1 MAAPEPPSFF
11 KLPAMFFLLVVIYV
25 AFIGLGLPDT
35 ILGAAWPLMHLDLKT
50 PISAAGILSIIASL
64 GTIVSSLCT
73 PKVLC
78 VLGTGKL
85 VAYSIALTA
94 IASIGYG
101 FADSFNILCL
111 WAIPMGIG
119 AGAVDVA
126 MNNFAAVYLESKH
139 TNWLHASWGIGATLG
154 PSLLSL
160 SIVTGSGW
168 RGAYEYVAIAL
179 AAIFVLILIS
189 LPLWK
194 KTEARGGLSE
204 NVSIPTNSE
213 NAKVTSPGNSSK
225 RTAARPNNN
234 TNNAPHISIR
244 EALRVPGMKLSFLTF
259 FFYSALEISTSLW
272 CGTYLIACGFK
283 PEIGAFIVSLM
294 FASVMIGRIISGFF
308 AIKFTDHRLIY
319 AGIFIVAAGCLV
331 LSLPLP
337 LWMLPVCICL
347 LGLGCAP
354 VYPSL
359 IHATPARFGESLS
372 SQAISIQLAG
382 SYVGSIL
389 MPPAF
394 GLVATK
400 FSVHLWPISLSIFV
414 GLLLLCVCLLDYVT
428 HKKLNKS
435 YARERVFDILHE
447 VSMESVKREHL
458 KRKRKKKR

>member
-1 MAAPEPPSFF
+1 MI
-11 KLPAMFFLLVVIYV
+11 FLLVVIYV

-35 ILGAAWPLMHLDLKT
+35 ILGAAWPLMRLDLNA
-50 PISAAGILSIIASL
+50 PISAAGILSIIVSI
-64 GTIVSSLCT
+64 GTIISSLLT
-73 PKVLC
+73 PKFLRI
-78 VLGTGKL
+78 LGTGKL

-94 IASIGYG
+94 IASIGFG
-101 FADSFNILCL
+101 LADTFAILCL
-111 WAIPMGIG
+111 CAIPMGIG

-139 TNWLHASWGIGATLG
+139 TNWLHASWGIGATLS
-154 PSLLSL
+154 PAILSG
-160 SIVTGSGW
+160 SIMLGFGW
-168 RGAYEYVAIAL
+168 RGAYELVAVLL
-179 AAIFVLILIS
+179 AVIFAMVLIS
-189 LPLWK
+189 LPLWRK
-194 KTEARGGLSE
+194 IEANGAINKT
-204 NVSIPTNSE
+204 P
-213 NAKVTSPGNSSK
+213 SS
-225 RTAARPNNN
+225 TP
-234 TNNAPHISIR
+234 NAPANKNSAEAPSIR

-259 FFYSALEISTSLW
+259 FFYSSLEISTGLW

-283 PEIGAFIVSLM
+283 PETGALCVSLM
-294 FASVMIGRIISGFF
+294 FASVMIGRIVSGFF

-359 IHATPARFGESLS
+359 IHATPARFGEALS

-394 GLVATK
+394 GLVAVK

-414 GLLLLCVCLLDYVT
+414 GLLLLCVLLLDYVT

-435 YARERVFDILHE
+435 YARERVLDILHE
-447 VSMESVKREHL
+447 VSMESVKRERL

>member
-1 MAAPEPPSFF
+1 MI
-11 KLPAMFFLLVVIYV
+11 FLLVVIYV

-64 GTIVSSLCT
+64 GTIASSLCT
-73 PKVLC
+73 PKVLRI
-78 VLGTGKL
+78 LGTGKL

-101 FADSFNILCL
+101 FAESFNVLCL

-126 MNNFAAVYLESKH
+126 MNNFAAIYLESKH

-160 SIVTGSGW
+160 SIMTNGGW
-168 RGAYEYVAIAL
+168 RGAYEYVAATL
-179 AAIFVLILIS
+179 AAIFLLILVS

-194 KTEARGGLSE
+194 KMEARGGLSE
-204 NVSIPTNSE
+204 NVTIPAIASKNATPE
-213 NAKVTSPGNSSK
+213 NAPKNVTHIGNSSSGK
-225 RTAARPNNN
+225 ATHSDSNS
-234 TNNAPHISIR
+234 PHISIR
-244 EALRVPGMKLSFLTF
+244 EALRIPGMKLSFLTF

-294 FASVMIGRIISGFF
+294 FASVMIGRIASGFF

-319 AGIFIVAAGCLV
+319 TGIFIVTAGCLV

-337 LWMLPVCICL
+337 LWMQPVCICL

-382 SYVGSIL
+382 SYIGSIL

-394 GLVATK
+394 GLVAAK

-435 YARERVFDILHE
+435 YARERVIDILHT
-447 VSMESVKREHL
+447 VSMESLKRERRIQRRL
-458 KRKRKKKR
+458 RNRQRKR

>member
-1 MAAPEPPSFF
+1 
-11 KLPAMFFLLVVIYV
+11 
-25 AFIGLGLPDT
+25 
-35 ILGAAWPLMHLDLKT
+35 MHLDLKT

-73 PKVLC
+73 PKVLRI
-78 VLGTGKL
+78 LGTGKL

-94 IASIGYG
+94 MASVGYG
-101 FADSFNILCL
+101 LADSFNILCL
-111 WAIPMGIG
+111 CAIPMGIG

-126 MNNFAAVYLESKH
+126 MNNFAAIYLESKH

-160 SIVTGSGW
+160 SILTGGGW
-168 RGAYEYVAIAL
+168 RGAYEYVAAAL

-204 NVSIPTNSE
+204 NVTIPANSE
-213 NAKVTSPGNSSK
+213 NVKVTSPGNAQK
-225 RTAARPNNN
+225 TAAPSDGN
-234 TNNAPHISIR
+234 TPHISIR

-294 FASVMIGRIISGFF
+294 FASVMIGRIASGFF

-400 FSVHLWPISLSIFV
+400 FTVHLWPISLSIFV

-435 YARERVFDILHE
+435 YARERVIDILHT
-447 VSMESVKREHL
+447 VSMETLKRERRIQRRL
-458 KRKRKKKR
+458 RNRQKKR

>member
-1 MAAPEPPSFF
+1 
-11 KLPAMFFLLVVIYV
+11 
-25 AFIGLGLPDT
+25 
-35 ILGAAWPLMHLDLKT
+35 MHLDLKT

-73 PKVLC
+73 PKVLRI
-78 VLGTGKL
+78 LGTGKL

-94 IASIGYG
+94 MASVGYG
-101 FADSFNILCL
+101 LADSFNILCL
-111 WAIPMGIG
+111 CAIPMGIG

-126 MNNFAAVYLESKH
+126 MNNFAAIYLESKH

-154 PSLLSL
+154 PSLLSF
-160 SIVTGSGW
+160 SIMTGGGW

-194 KTEARGGLSE
+194 RAEARGGLSE
-204 NVSIPTNSE
+204 NVTIPASSGST
-213 NAKVTSPGNSSK
+213 VPGNAP
-225 RTAARPNNN
+225 RTAAPDS
-234 TNNAPHISIR
+234 NNAPHISIR

-294 FASVMIGRIISGFF
+294 FASVMIGRIASGFF

-319 AGIFIVAAGCLV
+319 AGIFIVSVGCLI
-331 LSLPLP
+331 LSIPLP
-337 LWMLPVCICL
+337 LNLQPACICL

-382 SYVGSIL
+382 SYIGSIL

-394 GLVATK
+394 GLVAAK
-400 FSVHLWPISLSIFV
+400 FTVHLWPISLSIFV

-435 YARERVFDILHE
+435 YARERVIDILHT
-447 VSMESVKREHL
+447 VSMDTLKRERRIQRRLRNRH
-458 KRKRKKKR
+458 RKH

>member
-1 MAAPEPPSFF
+1 
-11 KLPAMFFLLVVIYV
+11 
-25 AFIGLGLPDT
+25 
-35 ILGAAWPLMHLDLKT
+35 MHLDLKT

-73 PKVLC
+73 PKVLRI
-78 VLGTGKL
+78 LGTGKL

-101 FADSFNILCL
+101 YADSFNILCL

-126 MNNFAAVYLESKH
+126 MNNFAAIYLESKH

-154 PSLLSL
+154 PSLLSF
-160 SIVTGSGW
+160 SIMIGSGW
-168 RGAYEYVAIAL
+168 RGSYEYVAASL
-179 AAIFVLILIS
+179 TAIFVLILVS

-204 NVSIPTNSE
+204 NVTIPTNSE
-213 NAKVTSPGNSSK
+213 NVKVASPGNAP
-225 RTAARPNNN
+225 RTAAPSDNNA
-234 TNNAPHISIR
+234 NNAPHISIR

-294 FASVMIGRIISGFF
+294 FASVMIGRIASGFF

-337 LWMLPVCICL
+337 LWMQPVCICL

-382 SYVGSIL
+382 SYIGSIL

-394 GLVATK
+394 GLVAAK
-400 FSVHLWPISLSIFV
+400 FTVHLWPISLSIFV

-435 YARERVFDILHE
+435 YARERVIDILHT
-447 VSMESVKREHL
+447 VSMETLKRERRIQRRL
-458 KRKRKKKR
+458 RNRQKKR

>member
-1 MAAPEPPSFF
+1 
-11 KLPAMFFLLVVIYV
+11 
-25 AFIGLGLPDT
+25 
-35 ILGAAWPLMHLDLKT
+35 MHLDLKT

-73 PKVLC
+73 PKVLRI
-78 VLGTGKL
+78 LGTGKL

-94 IASIGYG
+94 MASVGYG
-101 FADSFNILCL
+101 LADSFNILCL

-126 MNNFAAVYLESKH
+126 MNNFAAIYLESKH

-154 PSLLSL
+154 PSLLSF
-160 SIVTGSGW
+160 SIMTGGGW

-194 KTEARGGLSE
+194 RAEARGGLSE
-204 NVSIPTNSE
+204 NVTIPASSGSTVPG
-213 NAKVTSPGNSSK
+213 NAKVANPENAP
-225 RTAARPNNN
+225 RTAAPDR
-234 TNNAPHISIR
+234 NNAPHISIR

-294 FASVMIGRIISGFF
+294 FASVMIGRIASGFF

-319 AGIFIVAAGCLV
+319 AGIFIVSVGCLI
-331 LSLPLP
+331 LSIPLP
-337 LWMLPVCICL
+337 LNLQPACICL

-382 SYVGSIL
+382 SYIGSIL

-394 GLVATK
+394 GLVAAK
-400 FSVHLWPISLSIFV
+400 FTVHLWPISLSIFV

-435 YARERVFDILHE
+435 YARERVIDILHT
-447 VSMESVKREHL
+447 VSMDTLKRERRIQRRLRNRH
-458 KRKRKKKR
+458 RKH

>member
-1 MAAPEPPSFF
+1 
-11 KLPAMFFLLVVIYV
+11 
-25 AFIGLGLPDT
+25 
-35 ILGAAWPLMHLDLKT
+35 MHLDLKT
-50 PISAAGILSIIASL
+50 PISAAGILSIISSL

-73 PKVLC
+73 PKFLRI
-78 VLGTGKL
+78 LGTGKL

-94 IASIGYG
+94 IASVGYG
-101 FADSFNILCL
+101 NADSFNVLCL

-126 MNNFAAVYLESKH
+126 MNNFAAIYLESKH

-154 PSLLSL
+154 PSLLSF
-160 SIVTGSGW
+160 SILTGGGW

-194 KTEARGGLSE
+194 RAEARGGLSE
-204 NVSIPTNSE
+204 NVTIPASSGSTVPG
-213 NAKVTSPGNSSK
+213 NAKVANPENAP
-225 RTAARPNNN
+225 RTAAPDS
-234 TNNAPHISIR
+234 NNAPHISIR

-294 FASVMIGRIISGFF
+294 FASVMIGRIASGFF

-319 AGIFIVAAGCLV
+319 AGIFIVSVGCLI
-331 LSLPLP
+331 LSIPLP
-337 LWMLPVCICL
+337 LNLQPACICL

-382 SYVGSIL
+382 SYIGSIL

-394 GLVATK
+394 GLIAAK
-400 FSVHLWPISLSIFV
+400 FTVHLWPISLSIFV

-435 YARERVFDILHE
+435 YARERVIDILHT
-447 VSMESVKREHL
+447 VSMDTLKRERRIQRRLRNRH
-458 KRKRKKKR
+458 RKH

>member
-1 MAAPEPPSFF
+1 MI
-11 KLPAMFFLLVVIYV
+11 FLLVVIYV

-35 ILGAAWPLMHLDLKT
+35 ILGAAWPLMRQDLNT
-50 PISAAGILSIIASL
+50 PISAAGILSIIVSI
-64 GTIVSSLCT
+64 GTIISSLLT
-73 PKVLC
+73 PKFLRI
-78 VLGTGKL
+78 LGTGKL

-94 IASIGYG
+94 IASIGYY
-101 FADSFNILCL
+101 FAESFNILCL
-111 WAIPMGIG
+111 CAIPMGIG

-126 MNNFAAVYLESKH
+126 MNNFAAIYLESKH
-139 TNWLHASWGIGATLG
+139 TNWLHASWGIGATLS
-154 PSLLSL
+154 PAILSG
-160 SIVTGSGW
+160 SIMLGFGW
-168 RGAYEYVAIAL
+168 RGAYELVAVLL
-179 AAIFVLILIS
+179 AVIFAMVLIS
-189 LPLWK
+189 LPLWRK
-194 KTEARGGLSE
+194 IE
-204 NVSIPTNSE
+204 TNGAI
-213 NAKVTSPGNSSK
+213 NKAPAIT
-225 RTAARPNNN
+225 PNTPANK
-234 TNNAPHISIR
+234 NNAETLSFR

-259 FFYSALEISTSLW
+259 FFYSALEISTGLW
-272 CGTYLIACGFK
+272 CGTYLTACGFK
-283 PEIGAFIVSLM
+283 PETGALCVSLM

-359 IHATPARFGESLS
+359 IHATPARFGEALS
-372 SQAISIQLAG
+372 SRAISIQLAG

-394 GLVATK
+394 GLVAAK

-414 GLLLLCVCLLDYVT
+414 GLLLLCVLLLDFVT
-428 HKKLNKS
+428 HRKLNKS
-435 YARERVFDILHE
+435 YARERVLDILHE
-447 VSMESVKREHL
+447 VSMESVKRERL

>member
-1 MAAPEPPSFF
+1 
-11 KLPAMFFLLVVIYV
+11 
-25 AFIGLGLPDT
+25 
-35 ILGAAWPLMHLDLKT
+35 MHLDLKT

-73 PKVLC
+73 PKVLR

-94 IASIGYG
+94 IASVGYG

-126 MNNFAAVYLESKH
+126 MNNFAAIYLESKH

-154 PSLLSL
+154 PSLLSF
-160 SIVTGSGW
+160 SILTGGGW

-179 AAIFVLILIS
+179 AATFVLILIS

-194 KTEARGGLSE
+194 RAEARGGLSE
-204 NVSIPTNSE
+204 NVTIPASSGSTVPG
-213 NAKVTSPGNSSK
+213 NAKVANPENAP
-225 RTAARPNNN
+225 RTAAPDS
-234 TNNAPHISIR
+234 NNAPHISIR

-294 FASVMIGRIISGFF
+294 FASVMIGRIASGFF

-319 AGIFIVAAGCLV
+319 AGIFIVSVGCLI
-331 LSLPLP
+331 LSIPLP
-337 LWMLPVCICL
+337 LNLQPACICL

-382 SYVGSIL
+382 SYIGSIL

-394 GLVATK
+394 GLVAAK
-400 FSVHLWPISLSIFV
+400 FTVHLWPISLSIFV

-435 YARERVFDILHE
+435 YARERVIDILHT
-447 VSMESVKREHL
+447 VSMDTLKRERRIQRRLRNRH
-458 KRKRKKKR
+458 RKH

>member
-1 MAAPEPPSFF
+1 MR
-11 KLPAMFFLLVVIYV
+11 
-25 AFIGLGLPDT
+25 
-35 ILGAAWPLMHLDLKT
+35 LDLSA
-50 PISAAGILSIIASL
+50 PISAAGILSIIVSI
-64 GTIVSSLCT
+64 GTIVSSLLT
-73 PKVLC
+73 PKFLRI
-78 VLGTGKL
+78 LGTGKL

-94 IASIGYG
+94 IASVGYG
-101 FADSFNILCL
+101 FTDSFNTLCL

-160 SIVTGSGW
+160 SILTGNGW
-168 RGAYEYVAIAL
+168 RGAYEYVAAIL
-179 AAIFVLILIS
+179 AIIFVMIFVS

-194 KTEARGGLSE
+194 RMEAKGGVSGSATLEKTTSD
-204 NVSIPTNSE
+204 SNS
-213 NAKVTSPGNSSK
+213 
-225 RTAARPNNN
+225 NNLAQL
-234 TNNAPHISIR
+234 TFR
-244 EALRVPGMKLSFLTF
+244 KALRVPGMKLSFLTF

-283 PEIGAFIVSLM
+283 PEVGAFIVSLM
-294 FASVMIGRIISGFF
+294 FASVMIGRIVSGFF

-337 LWMLPVCICL
+337 LWMQPVCICL

-359 IHATPARFGESLS
+359 IHATPARFGEALS

>member
-1 MAAPEPPSFF
+1 MI
-11 KLPAMFFLLVVIYV
+11 FLLVVIYV

-35 ILGAAWPLMHLDLKT
+35 ILGAAWPLMRQDLNT
-50 PISAAGILSIIASL
+50 PISAAGILSIIVSI
-64 GTIVSSLCT
+64 GTIISSLLT
-73 PKVLC
+73 PKFLRI
-78 VLGTGKL
+78 LGTGKL

-101 FADSFNILCL
+101 FAESFNILCL

-160 SIVTGSGW
+160 SIMAGKGW
-168 RGAYEYVAIAL
+168 RGAYEIVAILL
-179 AAIFVLILIS
+179 AVIFALILVS
-189 LPLWK
+189 LPQWK
-194 KTEARGGLSE
+194 KLEANGPTQTVSGPTKHSLSF
-204 NVSIPTNSE
+204 
-213 NAKVTSPGNSSK
+213 
-225 RTAARPNNN
+225 
-234 TNNAPHISIR
+234 R

-259 FFYSALEISTSLW
+259 FFYSSLEISTGLW
-272 CGTYLIACGFK
+272 CGTYLTACGFK
-283 PEIGAFIVSLM
+283 PETGALCVSLM
-294 FASVMIGRIISGFF
+294 FASVMIGRIVSGFF

-359 IHATPARFGESLS
+359 IHATPARFGEALS
-372 SQAISIQLAG
+372 SRAISIQLAG

-394 GLVATK
+394 GLVAAK
-400 FSVHLWPISLSIFV
+400 FSVHLWPISLSVFV
-414 GLLLLCVCLLDYVT
+414 GLLLLCVLLLDFVT
-428 HKKLNKS
+428 HRKLNKS
-435 YARERVFDILHE
+435 YARERVLDILHE
-447 VSMESVKREHL
+447 VSMESVKRERL

>member
-1 MAAPEPPSFF
+1 
-11 KLPAMFFLLVVIYV
+11 
-25 AFIGLGLPDT
+25 
-35 ILGAAWPLMHLDLKT
+35 MHLDLKT

-73 PKVLC
+73 PKVLR

-101 FADSFNILCL
+101 FADSFNTLCL

-126 MNNFAAVYLESKH
+126 MNNFAAIYLESKH

-154 PSLLSL
+154 PSLLSF
-160 SIVTGSGW
+160 SILTGGGW

-179 AAIFVLILIS
+179 AAIFVLILVS

-204 NVSIPTNSE
+204 NVTIPTNSE
-213 NAKVTSPGNSSK
+213 NVKAASPGNAP
-225 RTAARPNNN
+225 RTAAPSDGN
-234 TNNAPHISIR
+234 TPHISIR

-294 FASVMIGRIISGFF
+294 FASVMVGRIISGFF

-319 AGIFIVAAGCLV
+319 AGIFTVAAGCLV

-337 LWMLPVCICL
+337 LWMQPVCICL

-372 SQAISIQLAG
+372 SHAISIQLAG
-382 SYVGSIL
+382 SYIGSIL

-394 GLVATK
+394 GLVAAK
-400 FSVHLWPISLSIFV
+400 FTVHLWPISLSIFV

-435 YARERVFDILHE
+435 YARERVIDILHT
-447 VSMESVKREHL
+447 VSMETLKRERRIQRRL
-458 KRKRKKKR
+458 RNRQKKR

>member
-1 MAAPEPPSFF
+1 
-11 KLPAMFFLLVVIYV
+11 
-25 AFIGLGLPDT
+25 
-35 ILGAAWPLMHLDLKT
+35 MHLDLKT

-73 PKVLC
+73 PKALRI
-78 VLGTGKL
+78 LGTGKL

-101 FADSFNILCL
+101 YADSFNILCL

-126 MNNFAAVYLESKH
+126 MNNFAAIYLESKH

-154 PSLLSL
+154 PSLLSF
-160 SIVTGSGW
+160 SILTGGGW
-168 RGAYEYVAIAL
+168 RGAYEYVAAAL
-179 AAIFVLILIS
+179 AVIFVLILVS

-204 NVSIPTNSE
+204 NVSIPANS
-213 NAKVTSPGNSSK
+213 GNSALGNAQK
-225 RTAARPNNN
+225 NAARPDSNS
-234 TNNAPHISIR
+234 NNAQHISIR

-272 CGTYLIACGFK
+272 CGTYLTACGFK

-337 LWMLPVCICL
+337 LWMQPACICL

-382 SYVGSIL
+382 SYIGSIL

-394 GLVATK
+394 GLVAAK
-400 FSVHLWPISLSIFV
+400 FTVHLWPISLSIFV
-414 GLLLLCVCLLDYVT
+414 GLLLLCVCLLDNIT

-435 YARERVFDILHE
+435 YARERVFDILHT
-447 VSMESVKREHL
+447 VSMETLKRERRIQRRL
-458 KRKRKKKR
+458 RNRRKKH

>member
-1 MAAPEPPSFF
+1 MR
-11 KLPAMFFLLVVIYV
+11 
-25 AFIGLGLPDT
+25 
-35 ILGAAWPLMHLDLKT
+35 LDLSA
-50 PISAAGILSIIASL
+50 PISAAGILSIITSL
-64 GTIVSSLCT
+64 GTIVSSLLT
-73 PKVLC
+73 PKFLRI
-78 VLGTGKL
+78 LGTGKL

-94 IASIGYG
+94 IASLGYG
-101 FADSFNILCL
+101 FADSFGILCL

-160 SIVTGSGW
+160 SILTGNGW
-168 RGAYEYVAIAL
+168 RGAYEIVAVFL
-179 AAIFVLILIS
+179 AIIFAMVLIS

-194 KTEARGGLSE
+194 KMEARSG
-204 NVSIPTNSE
+204 VSGAAALEKTAPD
-213 NAKVTSPGNSSK
+213 SK
-225 RTAARPNNN
+225 PNNS
-234 TNNAPHISIR
+234 AQLSFR
-244 EALRVPGMKLSFLTF
+244 ESLRVPGMKLSFLTF
-259 FFYSALEISTSLW
+259 FFYSSLEISTSLW

-283 PEIGAFIVSLM
+283 PEVGAFIVSLM

-359 IHATPARFGESLS
+359 IHATPARFGEALS

-394 GLVATK
+394 GLVATH

-435 YARERVFDILHE
+435 YARERVLDILHE
-447 VSMESVKREHL
+447 VSMESVKRERL

>member
-1 MAAPEPPSFF
+1 MI
-11 KLPAMFFLLVVIYV
+11 FLLVVIYV

-35 ILGAAWPLMHLDLKT
+35 ILGAAWPLMRQDLNT
-50 PISAAGILSIIASL
+50 PISAAGILSIIVSI
-64 GTIVSSLCT
+64 GTIISSLLT
-73 PKVLC
+73 PKFLRI
-78 VLGTGKL
+78 LGTGKL

-94 IASIGYG
+94 IASIGYYL
-101 FADSFNILCL
+101 AESFNILCL

-139 TNWLHASWGIGATLG
+139 TNWLHASWGIGATLS
-154 PSLLSL
+154 PVILSG
-160 SIVTGSGW
+160 SIMLGFGW
-168 RGAYEYVAIAL
+168 RGAYELVAFLL
-179 AAIFVLILIS
+179 AVIFAMVLIS
-189 LPLWK
+189 LPLWRK
-194 KTEARGGLSE
+194 IE
-204 NVSIPTNSE
+204 TNGAI
-213 NAKVTSPGNSSK
+213 NKAPAIT
-225 RTAARPNNN
+225 PNTPANK
-234 TNNAPHISIR
+234 NNAETLSFR

-259 FFYSALEISTSLW
+259 FFYSALEISTGLW
-272 CGTYLIACGFK
+272 CGTYLTACGFK
-283 PEIGAFIVSLM
+283 PETGALCVSLM

-347 LGLGCAP
+347 LGLGCSP

-359 IHATPARFGESLS
+359 IHATPARFGEALS
-372 SQAISIQLAG
+372 SRAISIQLAG

-394 GLVATK
+394 GLVAAK

-414 GLLLLCVCLLDYVT
+414 GLLLLCVLLLDFVT
-428 HKKLNKS
+428 HRKLNKS
-435 YARERVFDILHE
+435 YARERVLDILHE
-447 VSMESVKREHL
+447 VSMESVKRERL

>member
-1 MAAPEPPSFF
+1 MI
-11 KLPAMFFLLVVIYV
+11 FLLVVIYV

-35 ILGAAWPLMHLDLKT
+35 ILGAAWPLMRQDLNT
-50 PISAAGILSIIASL
+50 PISAAGILSIIVSI
-64 GTIVSSLCT
+64 GTIISSLLT
-73 PKVLC
+73 PKFLRI
-78 VLGTGKL
+78 LGTGKL

-101 FADSFNILCL
+101 FAESFNILCL

-154 PSLLSL
+154 PSLLSF
-160 SIVTGSGW
+160 SIMAGKGW
-168 RGAYEYVAIAL
+168 RGAYEIVAILL
-179 AAIFVLILIS
+179 AVIFALILVS
-189 LPLWK
+189 LPQWK
-194 KTEARGGLSE
+194 KLEANGPTQTVSGPTKHSLSF
-204 NVSIPTNSE
+204 
-213 NAKVTSPGNSSK
+213 
-225 RTAARPNNN
+225 
-234 TNNAPHISIR
+234 R

-259 FFYSALEISTSLW
+259 FFYSSLEISTGLW
-272 CGTYLIACGFK
+272 CGTYLTACGFK
-283 PEIGAFIVSLM
+283 PEVGAIVVSLM
-294 FASVMIGRIISGFF
+294 FASVMVGRIISGFF

-359 IHATPARFGESLS
+359 IHATPARFGEALS
-372 SQAISIQLAG
+372 SRAISIQLAG
-382 SYVGSIL
+382 SYIGSII

-394 GLVATK
+394 GLVAAK

-414 GLLLLCVCLLDYVT
+414 GLLLLCVLLLDFVT
-428 HKKLNKS
+428 HRKLNKS
-435 YARERVFDILHE
+435 YARERVLDILHE
-447 VSMESVKREHL
+447 VSMESVKRERL

>member
-1 MAAPEPPSFF
+1 
-11 KLPAMFFLLVVIYV
+11 
-25 AFIGLGLPDT
+25 
-35 ILGAAWPLMHLDLKT
+35 MHLDLQT

-73 PKVLC
+73 PKVLRI
-78 VLGTGKL
+78 LGTGKL
-85 VAYSIALTA
+85 VAYSIVLTA
-94 IASIGYG
+94 MASVGYG
-101 FADSFNILCL
+101 LADSFNILCL
-111 WAIPMGIG
+111 CAIPMGIG

-126 MNNFAAVYLESKH
+126 MNNFAAIYLESKH

-154 PSLLSL
+154 PSLLSF
-160 SIVTGSGW
+160 SILTGSGW

-194 KTEARGGLSE
+194 RAEARGGLSE
-204 NVSIPTNSE
+204 NVTIPANSE
-213 NAKVTSPGNSSK
+213 KVKVASLGNAQK
-225 RTAARPNNN
+225 TAASPDNNA
-234 TNNAPHISIR
+234 NNAPHISIR

-294 FASVMIGRIISGFF
+294 FASVMIGRIVSGFF

-319 AGIFIVAAGCLV
+319 AGIFIVSVGCLI
-331 LSLPLP
+331 LSIPLP
-337 LWMLPVCICL
+337 LNLQPACICL

-382 SYVGSIL
+382 SYIGSIL

-394 GLVATK
+394 GLVAAK
-400 FSVHLWPISLSIFV
+400 FTVHLWPISLSIFV
-414 GLLLLCVCLLDYVT
+414 GFLLLCVCLLDNIT

-435 YARERVFDILHE
+435 YARERVFDILHT
-447 VSMESVKREHL
+447 VSMETLKRERRIQRRLRNRH
-458 KRKRKKKR
+458 RKH

>member
-1 MAAPEPPSFF
+1 
-11 KLPAMFFLLVVIYV
+11 
-25 AFIGLGLPDT
+25 
-35 ILGAAWPLMHLDLKT
+35 MHLDLKT

-73 PKVLC
+73 PKVLRI
-78 VLGTGKL
+78 LGTGKL

-101 FADSFNILCL
+101 YADSFNILCL

-126 MNNFAAVYLESKH
+126 MNNFAAIYLESKH

-154 PSLLSL
+154 PSLLSF
-160 SIVTGSGW
+160 SIMTGGGW

-179 AAIFVLILIS
+179 AVIFVLILVS

-204 NVSIPTNSE
+204 NVTIPANSG
-213 NAKVTSPGNSSK
+213 NAEAASPGNAP
-225 RTAARPNNN
+225 RTAAPSDNNP
-234 TNNAPHISIR
+234 PHISIR

-294 FASVMIGRIISGFF
+294 FASVMVGRIISGFF

-319 AGIFIVAAGCLV
+319 AGIFTVSMGCLI
-331 LSLPLP
+331 LSIPLP
-337 LWMLPVCICL
+337 LNLQPACICM

-382 SYVGSIL
+382 SYIGSIL

-394 GLVATK
+394 GLVAAK
-400 FSVHLWPISLSIFV
+400 FTVHLWPISLSIFV
-414 GLLLLCVCLLDYVT
+414 GLLLLCVCLLDNIT

-435 YARERVFDILHE
+435 YARERVFDILHT
-447 VSMESVKREHL
+447 VSMETLKRERRIQRRL
-458 KRKRKKKR
+458 RNRRKKH

>member
-1 MAAPEPPSFF
+1 MR
-11 KLPAMFFLLVVIYV
+11 
-25 AFIGLGLPDT
+25 
-35 ILGAAWPLMHLDLKT
+35 LDLSA
-50 PISAAGILSIIASL
+50 PISAAGILSIITSL
-64 GTIVSSLCT
+64 GTIVSSLLT
-73 PKVLC
+73 PKFLRI
-78 VLGTGKL
+78 LGTGKL

-94 IASIGYG
+94 IASLGYG
-101 FADSFNILCL
+101 FADSFGILCL

-160 SIVTGSGW
+160 SILTGNGW
-168 RGAYEYVAIAL
+168 RGAYEIVAVFL
-179 AAIFVLILIS
+179 AVIFAMVLIS

-194 KTEARGGLSE
+194 KMEARSG
-204 NVSIPTNSE
+204 VSGAAALEKTAPD
-213 NAKVTSPGNSSK
+213 SK
-225 RTAARPNNN
+225 PNNS
-234 TNNAPHISIR
+234 AQLSFR
-244 EALRVPGMKLSFLTF
+244 ESLRVPGMKLSFLTF
-259 FFYSALEISTSLW
+259 FFYSSLEISTSLW

-283 PEIGAFIVSLM
+283 PEVGAFIVSLM

-359 IHATPARFGESLS
+359 IHATPARFGEALS

-394 GLVATK
+394 GLVATH

-435 YARERVFDILHE
+435 YARERVLDILHE
-447 VSMESVKREHL
+447 VSMESVKRERL

>member
-1 MAAPEPPSFF
+1 
-11 KLPAMFFLLVVIYV
+11 
-25 AFIGLGLPDT
+25 
-35 ILGAAWPLMHLDLKT
+35 MHQDLKT

-73 PKVLC
+73 PKFLRI
-78 VLGTGKL
+78 LGTGKL

-94 IASIGYG
+94 IASVGYG
-101 FADSFNILCL
+101 LADSFNVLCL

-126 MNNFAAVYLESKH
+126 MNNFAAIYLESKH

-154 PSLLSL
+154 PSLLSF
-160 SIVTGSGW
+160 SILTGGGW
-168 RGAYEYVAIAL
+168 RGAYEYVAMAL

-204 NVSIPTNSE
+204 NVTIPASSE
-213 NAKVTSPGNSSK
+213 NVKVASPGNAP
-225 RTAARPNNN
+225 RTAAFPDNNANN
-234 TNNAPHISIR
+234 TPHISIR

-294 FASVMIGRIISGFF
+294 FASVMIGRIASGFF

-319 AGIFIVAAGCLV
+319 AGIAIVSVGCLI
-331 LSLPLP
+331 LSIPLP
-337 LWMLPVCICL
+337 QNLQPACICL

-400 FSVHLWPISLSIFV
+400 FTVHLWPISLSIFV

-435 YARERVFDILHE
+435 YARERVIDILHT
-447 VSMESVKREHL
+447 VSMETLKRERRIQRRLRNRH
-458 KRKRKKKR
+458 RKH